1 MNLEINQKS
10 FPQLET
16 RNLILRE
23 MGPADAEAV
32 FQIFANAEV
41 TRYYDLAALT
51 DIEQASQLIARQADR
66 FAQKAGLRWGIT
78 QKDNDTVIGTC
89 GYMFHEPSFRAE
101 LGYDLA
107 RPYWGR
113 GIMTKALQAIIRFGF
128 EELGVNRF
136 QALVMPGNTASVRL
150 LQNLGFQEEGVLRE
164 YAYFKEGFH
173 DLHCFS
179 LLKKEFN

>member
-1 MNLEINQKS
+1 MEINLKK

-16 RNLILRE
+16 RNLTLRE

-32 FQIFANAEV
+32 FQIFADDEV
-41 TRYYDLAALT
+41 TQFYDLAALT
-51 DIEQASQLIARQADR
+51 DIEQASQLIIRQADR
-66 FAQKAGLRWGIT
+66 FAQQTGLRWGIT
-78 QKDNDTVIGTC
+78 QKDHDTVIGTC
-89 GYMFHEPSFRAE
+89 GYMFHKPSFRAE

-113 GIMTKALQAIIRFGF
+113 GIMTEALQAIIRFGF

-136 QALVMPGNTASVRL
+136 QALVMPGNVASIKL
-150 LQNLGFQEEGVLRE
+150 LLKLGFQEEGVLRE
-164 YAYFKEGFH
+164 YAHFKGAFH

-179 LLKKEFN
+179 LLKRNG